1 VKKGLWREKMLDKG
15 KWVGPIIDQ
24 HMHLDRNNLFLNAI
38 ADFSNSG
45 GTGIMLVH
53 KPSFSHS
60 LPTDLEGYK
69 EAYSD
74 TISMADK
81 VRREFELE
89 VGVVLGPHPVA
100 WEKQIPEL
108 GIEESTELHL
118 EAVSLALEYIDSGN
132 AHCIGEV
139 GRPHYPVQEETWARA
154 NDLLMEIL
162 SMVSSSRTSVQLH
175 VEENDQKTYAELSE
189 MCKSSGISSDRAI
202 RHFAPPNVS
211 ADFTHGLSA
220 TVNVGKGSIETIV
233 ETAREA
239 SSPWG
244 METDFLDDN
253 RRPGAV
259 LGPKTVPRRTQ
270 ELCSSLLS
278 KGWSE
283 NEVESL
289 LTKVHC
295 EWPKFLY
302 GLS

>member
-1 VKKGLWREKMLDKG
+1 MKKGLWREKMLEKG

-24 HMHLDRNNLFLNAI
+24 HMHLDRTNLFLDAV
-38 ADFSNSG
+38 ADFSSSG

-60 LPTDLEGYK
+60 LPTNLEGYR

-74 TISMADK
+74 TISMADD
-81 VRREFELE
+81 VRREFGLE

-100 WEKQIPEL
+100 WEKQIPDL

-118 EAVSLALEYIDSGN
+118 EAVSLALDYIDAGN
-132 AHCIGEV
+132 AHCLGEV
-139 GRPHYPVQEETWARA
+139 GRPHYPVEEEIWTRA
-154 NDLLMEIL
+154 NDLLLEIL
-162 SMVSSSRTSVQLH
+162 KMASLSKTSVQLH
-175 VEENDQKTYAELSE
+175 VEENHKKTYNDLRDL
-189 MCKSSGISSDRAI
+189 CNLSGIPSERAI

-211 ADFTHGLSA
+211 ADFTNGLSA

-233 ETAREA
+233 QTARDA

-270 ELCSSLLS
+270 ELCSSLLAE
-278 KGWSE
+278 GWSE
-283 NEVESL
+283 NEVETL
-289 LTKVHC
+289 LEKVHHD
-295 EWPKFLY
+295 WPKSLY
-302 GLS
+302 GF

>member
-1 VKKGLWREKMLDKG
+1 MLEKG

-24 HMHLDRNNLFLNAI
+24 HMHLDRTNLFLDAV
-38 ADFSNSG
+38 ADFSSSG

-60 LPTDLEGYK
+60 LPVDLEGYRG
-69 EAYSD
+69 AYSD
-74 TISMADK
+74 TISMAEE
-81 VRREFELE
+81 VRKEFGLG

-108 GIEESTELHL
+108 GIKASSELHL
-118 EAVSLALEYIDSGN
+118 EAVSLALEYIDSGH
-132 AHCIGEV
+132 AHCLGEV
-139 GRPHYPVQEETWARA
+139 GRPHYPVEEEIWERA
-154 NDLLMEIL
+154 NDLLLEIL
-162 SMVSSSRTSVQLH
+162 SMASSSGTSVQLH
-175 VEENDQKTYAELSE
+175 VEEKDERTYSELSKLC
-189 MCKSSGISSDRAI
+189 MSSGISSERAI

-239 SSPWG
+239 ASPWG
-244 METDFLDDN
+244 IETDFLDDN

-259 LGPKTVPRRTQ
+259 LGPKTVPKRTQ
-270 ELCSSLLS
+270 QLCSSLLS
-278 KGWSE
+278 EGWSE

-289 LTKVHC
+289 LTKVHS
-295 EWPKFLY
+295 EWPESLY
-302 GLS
+302 GL

>member
-1 VKKGLWREKMLDKG
+1 MLEKG
-15 KWVGPIIDQ
+15 KWVGPIVDQ
-24 HMHLDRNNLFLNAI
+24 HMHLDRTNLFLDAV
-38 ADFSNSG
+38 ADFSSSG

-53 KPSFSHS
+53 KPSFSHT
-60 LPTDLEGYK
+60 LPIDLEGYR

-74 TISMADK
+74 TISIADE
-81 VRREFELE
+81 VRTEFGLE

-108 GIEESTELHL
+108 GIEASSELHL
-118 EAVSLALEYIDSGN
+118 EAVTLALEYIDSGH
-132 AHCIGEV
+132 AHCLGEV
-139 GRPHYPVQEETWARA
+139 GRPHYPVREEIWERA
-154 NDLLMEIL
+154 NDLLLEIL
-162 SMVSSSRTSVQLH
+162 SMASSSRTSVQLH
-175 VEENDQKTYAELSE
+175 VEENDDTTYSELSQL
-189 MCKSSGISSDRAI
+189 CVSSGISSESAI

-239 SSPWG
+239 KSPWG

-259 LGPKTVPRRTQ
+259 LGPKTVPKRTQ
-270 ELCSSLLS
+270 ELCSSLLYE
-278 KGWSE
+278 GWSE

-289 LTKVHC
+289 LTKVHS
-295 EWPKFLY
+295 EWPESLY
-302 GLS
+302 GL

>member
-1 VKKGLWREKMLDKG
+1 MLEKGR
-15 KWVGPIIDQ
+15 WVGPIIDQ
-24 HMHLDRNNLFLNAI
+24 HMHLDRTNLFLDAV
-38 ADFSNSG
+38 ADFSSSG

-60 LPTDLEGYK
+60 LPVDLEGYRG
-69 EAYSD
+69 AYSD
-74 TISMADK
+74 TISMAEE
-81 VRREFELE
+81 VRKEFGLG

-108 GIEESTELHL
+108 GIKASSELHL
-118 EAVSLALEYIDSGN
+118 EAVSLALEYIDSGH
-132 AHCIGEV
+132 AHCLGEV
-139 GRPHYPVQEETWARA
+139 GRPHYPVEEEIWEKA
-154 NDLLMEIL
+154 NDLLLEIL
-162 SMVSSSRTSVQLH
+162 SMASSSGTSVQLH
-175 VEENDQKTYAELSE
+175 VEEKDERTYSELSKLC
-189 MCKSSGISSDRAI
+189 MSSGISSERAI

-239 SSPWG
+239 ASPWG

-259 LGPKTVPRRTQ
+259 LGPKTVPKRTQ
-270 ELCSSLLS
+270 QLCSSLLS
-278 KGWSE
+278 EGWSE

-289 LTKVHC
+289 LTKVHS
-295 EWPKFLY
+295 EWPESLY
-302 GLS
+302 GL

>member
-1 VKKGLWREKMLDKG
+1 MLEKG

-24 HMHLDRNNLFLNAI
+24 HMHLDRTNLFLDAV
-38 ADFSNSG
+38 ADFSSSG

-53 KPSFSHS
+53 KPSFSDS
-60 LPTDLEGYK
+60 LPTNLEGYR

-74 TISMADK
+74 TISMAEE
-81 VRREFELE
+81 VRREFGLE

-100 WEKQIPEL
+100 WEKQIPDL

-118 EAVSLALEYIDSGN
+118 EAVSLALDYIDAGN
-132 AHCIGEV
+132 AHCLGEV
-139 GRPHYPVQEETWARA
+139 GRPHYPVEEEIWTRA
-154 NDLLMEIL
+154 NDLLLEIL
-162 SMVSSSRTSVQLH
+162 KMASLSKTSVQLH
-175 VEENDQKTYAELSE
+175 VEENHKKTYNDLSE
-189 MCKSSGISSDRAI
+189 LCNLSGIPSDRAI

-211 ADFTHGLSA
+211 ADFTNGLSA

-233 ETAREA
+233 QTARDA

-283 NEVESL
+283 NEVETL
-289 LTKVHC
+289 LEKVHY
-295 EWPKFLY
+295 EWPKSLY
-302 GLS
+302 GL

>member
-1 VKKGLWREKMLDKG
+1 MLEKG

-24 HMHLDRNNLFLNAI
+24 HMHLDRTNLFLDAV
-38 ADFSNSG
+38 ADFSSSG

-60 LPTDLEGYK
+60 LPVDLEGYRG
-69 EAYSD
+69 AYSD
-74 TISMADK
+74 TISMAEE
-81 VRREFELE
+81 VRKEFGLE

-108 GIEESTELHL
+108 GIEASSELHL
-118 EAVSLALEYIDSGN
+118 EAVSLALEYIDSGH
-132 AHCIGEV
+132 AHCLGEV
-139 GRPHYPVQEETWARA
+139 GRPHYPVEAEIWEKA
-154 NDLLMEIL
+154 NDLLLEIL
-162 SMVSSSRTSVQLH
+162 SMASSSGTSVQLH
-175 VEENDQKTYAELSE
+175 VEEKDERTYIELSKLC
-189 MCKSSGISSDRAI
+189 MSSGISSERAI

-233 ETAREA
+233 ETAGEA
-239 SSPWG
+239 GSPWG

-259 LGPKTVPRRTQ
+259 LGPKTVPKRTQ
-270 ELCSSLLS
+270 QLCSSLLS
-278 KGWSE
+278 EGWSE

-289 LTKVHC
+289 LTKVHS
-295 EWPKFLY
+295 EWPESLY
-302 GLS
+302 GL

>member
-1 VKKGLWREKMLDKG
+1 MKKGLWREKMLEKG

-24 HMHLDRNNLFLNAI
+24 HMHLDRTNLFLDAV
-38 ADFSNSG
+38 ADFSSSG

-53 KPSFSHS
+53 KPSFSDS
-60 LPTDLEGYK
+60 LPTNLEGYR

-74 TISMADK
+74 TISMAEE
-81 VRREFELE
+81 VRREFGLE

-100 WEKQIPEL
+100 WEKQIPDL

-118 EAVSLALEYIDSGN
+118 EAVSLALDYIDAGN
-132 AHCIGEV
+132 AHCLGEV
-139 GRPHYPVQEETWARA
+139 GRPHYPVEEEIWTRA
-154 NDLLMEIL
+154 NDLLLEIL
-162 SMVSSSRTSVQLH
+162 KMASLSKTSVQLH
-175 VEENDQKTYAELSE
+175 VEENQKATYDDLSYL
-189 MCKSSGISSDRAI
+189 CTLSGIPSDRAI

-211 ADFTHGLSA
+211 ADFTNGLSA

-233 ETAREA
+233 QTARDA

-283 NEVESL
+283 NEVETL
-289 LTKVHC
+289 LEKVHYD
-295 EWPKFLY
+295 WPKSLY
-302 GLS
+302 GF

>member
-1 VKKGLWREKMLDKG
+1 MLEKG

-24 HMHLDRNNLFLNAI
+24 HMHLDRTNLFLDAV
-38 ADFSNSG
+38 ADFSSSG

-60 LPTDLEGYK
+60 LPLDLEGYR

-74 TISMADK
+74 TISMAEE
-81 VRREFELE
+81 VRKEFGLG

-108 GIEESTELHL
+108 GIEASSELHL
-118 EAVSLALEYIDSGN
+118 EAVSLALEYIDSGH
-132 AHCIGEV
+132 AHCLGEV
-139 GRPHYPVQEETWARA
+139 GRPHYPVEEEIWERA
-154 NDLLMEIL
+154 NDLLLEIL
-162 SMVSSSRTSVQLH
+162 SMASSSGTSVQLH
-175 VEENDQKTYAELSE
+175 VEEKNERTYSELNKLC
-189 MCKSSGISSDRAI
+189 MSSGISSERAI

-220 TVNVGKGSIETIV
+220 TVNMGKGSIETIV

-239 SSPWG
+239 ASPWG

-259 LGPKTVPRRTQ
+259 LGPKTVPKRTQ

-278 KGWSE
+278 EGWSE

-289 LTKVHC
+289 LTKVHS
-295 EWPKFLY
+295 EWPESLY
-302 GLS
+302 GL

>member
-1 VKKGLWREKMLDKG
+1 MLEKGR
-15 KWVGPIIDQ
+15 WVGPIIDQ
-24 HMHLDRNNLFLNAI
+24 HMHLDRTNLFLDAV
-38 ADFSNSG
+38 ADFSSSG

-60 LPTDLEGYK
+60 LPVDLEGYRG
-69 EAYSD
+69 AYSD
-74 TISMADK
+74 TISMAEE
-81 VRREFELE
+81 VRKEFGLG

-108 GIEESTELHL
+108 GIKASSELHL
-118 EAVSLALEYIDSGN
+118 EAVSLALEYIDSGH
-132 AHCIGEV
+132 AHCLGEV
-139 GRPHYPVQEETWARA
+139 GRPHYPVEEEIWERA
-154 NDLLMEIL
+154 NDLLLEIL
-162 SMVSSSRTSVQLH
+162 SMASSSGTSVQLH
-175 VEENDQKTYAELSE
+175 VEEKDERTYSELSKLC
-189 MCKSSGISSDRAI
+189 MSSGISSERAI

-239 SSPWG
+239 ASPWG

-259 LGPKTVPRRTQ
+259 LGPKTVPKRTQ
-270 ELCSSLLS
+270 QLCSSLLS
-278 KGWSE
+278 EGWSE

-289 LTKVHC
+289 LTKVHS
-295 EWPKFLY
+295 EWPESLY
-302 GLS
+302 GL

>member
-1 VKKGLWREKMLDKG
+1 MLEKG

-24 HMHLDRNNLFLNAI
+24 HMHLDRANLFLDAV
-38 ADFSNSG
+38 ADFSSSG

-53 KPSFSHS
+53 KPSFSYS
-60 LPTDLEGYK
+60 LPVDLEGYR
-69 EAYSD
+69 EAYSN
-74 TISMADK
+74 TISMADE
-81 VRREFELE
+81 VRTEFGLG

-108 GIEESTELHL
+108 GIEASSELHL
-118 EAVSLALEYIDSGN
+118 EAVSLALEYIDSGH
-132 AHCIGEV
+132 AHCLGEV
-139 GRPHYPVQEETWARA
+139 GRPHYPVEEEIWERA
-154 NDLLMEIL
+154 NDLLLEIL
-162 SMVSSSRTSVQLH
+162 SMASSSRTSVQLH
-175 VEENDQKTYAELSE
+175 VEENDEKTYSELSQL
-189 MCKSSGISSDRAI
+189 CIASGISSERAI

-239 SSPWG
+239 ASPWG

-259 LGPKTVPRRTQ
+259 LGPKTVPKRTQ

-278 KGWSE
+278 EGWSE

-289 LTKVHC
+289 LTKVHS
-295 EWPKFLY
+295 EWPESLY
-302 GLS
+302 GL

>member
-1 VKKGLWREKMLDKG
+1 MLEKG

-24 HMHLDRNNLFLNAI
+24 HMHLDRTNLFLDAV
-38 ADFSNSG
+38 ADFSSSG

-60 LPTDLEGYK
+60 LPTNLEGYR

-74 TISMADK
+74 TISMADD
-81 VRREFELE
+81 VRREFGLE

-100 WEKQIPEL
+100 WEKQIPDL

-118 EAVSLALEYIDSGN
+118 EAVSLALDYIDAGN
-132 AHCIGEV
+132 AHCLGEV
-139 GRPHYPVQEETWARA
+139 GRPHYPVEEEIWTRA
-154 NDLLMEIL
+154 NDLLLEIL
-162 SMVSSSRTSVQLH
+162 TMASLSKTSVQLH
-175 VEENDQKTYAELSE
+175 VEENHKKTYNDLRDL
-189 MCKSSGISSDRAI
+189 CNLSGIPSERAI

-211 ADFTHGLSA
+211 ADFTNGLSA

-233 ETAREA
+233 QTARDA

-278 KGWSE
+278 EGWSE
-283 NEVESL
+283 NEVETL
-289 LTKVHC
+289 LEKVHYD
-295 EWPKFLY
+295 WPKSLY
-302 GLS
+302 GF

>member
-1 VKKGLWREKMLDKG
+1 MLEKG

-24 HMHLDRNNLFLNAI
+24 HMHLDRTNLFLDAV
-38 ADFSNSG
+38 ADFSSSG

-60 LPTDLEGYK
+60 LPVDLEGYR

-74 TISMADK
+74 TISMAEE
-81 VRREFELE
+81 VRKEFGLG

-108 GIEESTELHL
+108 GIEASSELHL
-118 EAVSLALEYIDSGN
+118 EAVSLALEYIDSGH
-132 AHCIGEV
+132 AHCLGEV
-139 GRPHYPVQEETWARA
+139 GRPHYPVEEEIWERA
-154 NDLLMEIL
+154 NDLLLEIL
-162 SMVSSSRTSVQLH
+162 SMASSSRTSVQLH
-175 VEENDQKTYAELSE
+175 VEENDEKTYSELSQLC
-189 MCKSSGISSDRAI
+189 MSSGISSERAI

-239 SSPWG
+239 ASPWG

-259 LGPKTVPRRTQ
+259 LGPKTVPKRTQ

-278 KGWSE
+278 EGWSE

-289 LTKVHC
+289 LTKVHS
-295 EWPKFLY
+295 EWPESLY
-302 GLS
+302 GL

>member
-1 VKKGLWREKMLDKG
+1 MLEKG

-24 HMHLDRNNLFLNAI
+24 HMHLDRTNLFLDAV
-38 ADFSNSG
+38 ADFSSSG

-53 KPSFSHS
+53 KPSFSYS
-60 LPTDLEGYK
+60 LPVDLEGYR

-74 TISMADK
+74 TISMADEI
-81 VRREFELE
+81 RTEFGLG

-108 GIEESTELHL
+108 GIEASSELHL
-118 EAVSLALEYIDSGN
+118 EAVSLALEYIDSGH
-132 AHCIGEV
+132 AHCLGEV
-139 GRPHYPVQEETWARA
+139 GRPHYPVEEEIWERA
-154 NDLLMEIL
+154 NDLLLEIL
-162 SMVSSSRTSVQLH
+162 SMASSSGTSVQLH
-175 VEENDQKTYAELSE
+175 VEEKNERTYSELNKLC
-189 MCKSSGISSDRAI
+189 MSSGISSERAI

-220 TVNVGKGSIETIV
+220 TVNMGKGSIETIV

-239 SSPWG
+239 ASPWG

-259 LGPKTVPRRTQ
+259 LGPKTVPKRTQ

-278 KGWSE
+278 EGWSE

-289 LTKVHC
+289 LTKVHS
-295 EWPKFLY
+295 EWPESLY
-302 GLS
+302 GL

>member
-1 VKKGLWREKMLDKG
+1 MLEKG

-24 HMHLDRNNLFLNAI
+24 HMHLDRTNLFLDAV
-38 ADFSNSG
+38 ADFSSSG
-45 GTGIMLVH
+45 GTAIMLVH
-53 KPSFSHS
+53 KPSFSRS
-60 LPTDLEGYK
+60 LPVDLEGYR

-74 TISMADK
+74 TISMADE
-81 VRREFELE
+81 VRTEFGLG

-108 GIEESTELHL
+108 GIEASSELHL
-118 EAVSLALEYIDSGN
+118 EAVSLALEYIDSGH
-132 AHCIGEV
+132 AHCLGEV
-139 GRPHYPVQEETWARA
+139 GRPHYPVEEEIWERA
-154 NDLLMEIL
+154 NDLLLEIL
-162 SMVSSSRTSVQLH
+162 SMASSSGTSVQLH
-175 VEENDQKTYAELSE
+175 VEEKNERTYSELNKLC
-189 MCKSSGISSDRAI
+189 MSSGISSERAI

-220 TVNVGKGSIETIV
+220 TVNMGKGSIETIV

-239 SSPWG
+239 ASPWG

-259 LGPKTVPRRTQ
+259 LGPKTVPKRTQ

-278 KGWSE
+278 EGWSE

-289 LTKVHC
+289 LTKVHS
-295 EWPKFLY
+295 EWPESLY
-302 GLS
+302 GL

>member
-1 VKKGLWREKMLDKG
+1 VKKGLWREKMLEKG

-24 HMHLDRNNLFLNAI
+24 HMHLDRTNLFLDAV
-38 ADFSNSG
+38 ADFSSSG

-53 KPSFSHS
+53 KPSFSDS
-60 LPTDLEGYK
+60 LPTNLEGYR

-74 TISMADK
+74 TISMAEE
-81 VRREFELE
+81 VRREFGLE

-100 WEKQIPEL
+100 WEKQIPDL

-118 EAVSLALEYIDSGN
+118 EAVSLALDYIDAGN
-132 AHCIGEV
+132 AHCLGEV
-139 GRPHYPVQEETWARA
+139 GRPHYPVEEEIWTRA
-154 NDLLMEIL
+154 NDLLLEIL
-162 SMVSSSRTSVQLH
+162 KMASLSKTSVQLH
-175 VEENDQKTYAELSE
+175 VEENQKATYDDLSYL
-189 MCKSSGISSDRAI
+189 CASSGIPSHRAI

-211 ADFTHGLSA
+211 ADFTNGLSA

-233 ETAREA
+233 QTARDA

-283 NEVESL
+283 NEVETL
-289 LTKVHC
+289 LEKVHY
-295 EWPKFLY
+295 EWPKSLY
-302 GLS
+302 GL

>member
-1 VKKGLWREKMLDKG
+1 MKKGLWREKMLEKG

-24 HMHLDRNNLFLNAI
+24 HMHLDRTNLFLDAV
-38 ADFSNSG
+38 ADFSSSG

-60 LPTDLEGYK
+60 LPTNLEGYR

-74 TISMADK
+74 TISMAEE
-81 VRREFELE
+81 VRREFGLE

-100 WEKQIPEL
+100 WEKQIPDL

-118 EAVSLALEYIDSGN
+118 EAVSLALDYIDAGN
-132 AHCIGEV
+132 AHCLGEV
-139 GRPHYPVQEETWARA
+139 GRPHYPVEEEIWTRA
-154 NDLLMEIL
+154 NDLLLEIL
-162 SMVSSSRTSVQLH
+162 KMASLSKTSVQLH
-175 VEENDQKTYAELSE
+175 VEDNHKKTYDDLSDL
-189 MCKSSGISSDRAI
+189 CTSSGIPSKRAI

-211 ADFTHGLSA
+211 ADFTNGLSA

-233 ETAREA
+233 QTARDA

-283 NEVESL
+283 NEVETL
-289 LTKVHC
+289 LEKVHY
-295 EWPKFLY
+295 EWPKSLY
-302 GLS
+302 GL

>member
-1 VKKGLWREKMLDKG
+1 MLEKG

-24 HMHLDRNNLFLNAI
+24 HMHLDRTNLFLDAV
-38 ADFSNSG
+38 ADFSSSG

-53 KPSFSHS
+53 KPSFSYS
-60 LPTDLEGYK
+60 LPVDLEGYR

-74 TISMADK
+74 TISMADE
-81 VRREFELE
+81 VRTEFGLG

-108 GIEESTELHL
+108 GIEASSELHL
-118 EAVSLALEYIDSGN
+118 EAVSLALEYIDSGH
-132 AHCIGEV
+132 AHCLGEV
-139 GRPHYPVQEETWARA
+139 GRPHYPVEEEIWERA
-154 NDLLMEIL
+154 NDLLLEIL
-162 SMVSSSRTSVQLH
+162 SMASSSRTSVQLH
-175 VEENDQKTYAELSE
+175 VEENDENTYSELSQLC
-189 MCKSSGISSDRAI
+189 MSSGISSERAI

-239 SSPWG
+239 ASPWG

-259 LGPKTVPRRTQ
+259 LGPKTVPKRTQ
-270 ELCSSLLS
+270 EMCSSLLS
-278 KGWSE
+278 EGWSE

-289 LTKVHC
+289 LTKVHS
-295 EWPKFLY
+295 EWPESLY
-302 GLS
+302 GL